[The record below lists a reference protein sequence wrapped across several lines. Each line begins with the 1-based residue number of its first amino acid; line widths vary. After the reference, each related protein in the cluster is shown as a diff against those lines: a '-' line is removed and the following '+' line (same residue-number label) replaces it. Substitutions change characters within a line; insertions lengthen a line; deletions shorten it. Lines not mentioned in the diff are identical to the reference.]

1 MDNHPDIPIVFPP
14 LRSSSSPS
22 RAPCIVSSEADPS
35 QTLLLL
41 RQFVQETRDRLHFSL
56 LQIPIM
62 DNRQHCYL
70 PEGQSIL
77 IPLLCSALNALK
89 SMTRQLDTLTTQM
102 GKIQFTVGTLPTFPA
117 MDNALSPIHS
127 FIPDLS
133 HRATAA
139 PPPAPIPALPVVP
152 PPGTTSRAGPPPP
165 PKDPRSSPQDIQHR
179 V

>member
-1 MDNHPDIPIVFPP
+1 
-14 LRSSSSPS
+14 
-22 RAPCIVSSEADPS
+22 
-35 QTLLLL
+35 
-41 RQFVQETRDRLHFSL
+41 
-56 LQIPIM
+56 M

-70 PEGQSIL
+70 PQGQSIL
-77 IPLLCSALNALK
+77 IPFLCSALYELK

-139 PPPAPIPALPVVP
+139 PPLHPFLLCLLFLRLVQPHEL
-152 PPGTTSRAGPPPP
+152 GLHPP
-165 PKDPRSSPQDIQHR
+165 PKTCAPPPKTSNRGFDPDIHR
-179 V
+179 YDPVARVFYCDPCAYMLGGSFGVRYSDS